1 MFIAALFTI
10 AERWKQP
17 NCPWVDEWMHE
28 MWCVHTMEYYS
39 TLRRKE
45 ILTPATTWM
54 HLKDMKL
61 REISHAKILY
71 GSTYKRYL

>member
-1 MFIAALFTI
+1 
-10 AERWKQP
+10 
-17 NCPWVDEWMHE
+17 
-28 MWCVHTMEYYS
+28 MEYYS